1 MIQVRAILRMAV
13 SRLLNV
19 TIFSNLS
26 TDSIDLERSLHPIP
40 RSHHYLMMNVSETVR
55 GIDLVSMEYTADDKS
70 VNWLSSYVT

>member
-1 MIQVRAILRMAV
+1 MAV

-26 TDSIDLERSLHPIP
+26 TDSIDLERSLHPIS

-55 GIDLVSMEYTADDKS
+55 GMDLVSMEYTADDKS